1 MIRNVHD
8 VNAINNSV
16 ENVKVQYSTIIKNL
30 NHHSEH
36 CFLLLFI
43 TNLCQQFIIS
53 SLSFLSVNN
62 FVNCFTDM
70 IFVSQKSSML
80 GFGQISVKADFKILN
95 QQ

>member
-8 VNAINNSV
+8 VNAKNNSV
-16 ENVKVQYSTIIKNL
+16 ENVKVQYSTITKNL

-53 SLSFLSVNN
+53 SLSFRFNN
-62 FVNCFTDM
+62 FVNCFTNM
-70 IFVSQKSSML
+70 IFASQKSSML
-80 GFGQISVKADFKILN
+80 GFGQIPVKADFKILN